1 MKKII
6 YILSAAL
13 VLAVSC
19 TREQAIETA
28 PAKVVKTF
36 GVTSEETK
44 TSLGTD
50 GKTVLWSSTDKI
62 GVIAAKADGTVK
74 QHEFS
79 LKSGQNTKSAV
90 FEGEVEADD
99 VTFYAIYPNYAI
111 DATNSSGTFAD
122 GYLAMSSGA
131 ITQQQSAD
139 AGDFDATHA
148 VMTAPLVNDAFTF
161 RHAAAYFKFKVG
173 CADVKKVTF
182 TTNNGNIRFGA
193 RLVIKQDD
201 GTIYSVEGAKK
212 SGWLVPATGTT
223 FTAGETYYMAFY
235 PRSNKKIGDLRITY
249 TNSSDTDVYVDVPSG
264 AILTTATEEGHI
276 YNIGTPP
283 ISFGPGISATA
294 PSKLA
299 YDATEGTF
307 TFTVNNPTGATP
319 SASVTEGASWL
330 SLRTTD
336 PITEESGTYTVHFV
350 CTANNAAAATERSGE
365 ITVSYTGATSVP
377 VTVTQGVS
385 SGSSTTSHTYKFWV
399 NVSGNTVTN
408 TQTADGESGSY
419 FTHSSDNYGKAFH
432 SDFGLSSGITAA
444 GETYLTGLKFNSGG
458 YVTFTTSSTL
468 KTSVSYYAVRR
479 KEGDTAANIQIKASG
494 ADSALRTDGLSY
506 GTITAIENQS
516 LDKGTTYT
524 ISRGNTNKE
533 SALVLV
539 VVTET
544 E

>member
-385 SGSSTTSHTYKFWV
+385 SGSTTESHVRVIYS
-399 NVSGNTVTN
+399 NALELYDGSAVTS
-408 TQTADGESGSY
+408 DKY
-419 FTHSSDNYGKAFH
+419 FTASNSYVSLTSTGTKGGGIDSFAVPGTSVTATSS
-432 SDFGLSSGITAA
+432 I
-444 GETYLTGLKFNSGG
+444 KFDKNG
-458 YVTFTTSSTL
+458 YVKFTTSSSL
-468 KTSVSYYAVRR
+468 SSSVTFYYVKRESGSG
-479 KEGDTAANIQIKASG
+479 KIQITPTGGTATVYDD
-494 ADSALRTDGLSY
+494 ATY
-506 GTITAIENQS
+506 GTVNSKTVS
-516 LDKGTTYT
+516 LSKSTEYT
-524 ISRGNTNKE
+524 IARNSGE
-533 SALVLV
+533 LLLLAA